1 MPTVP
6 PDKLEVEIERAGV
19 AAATAML
26 SEWVAVL
33 LLESVTFAVNE
44 DVPDAVGVPEI
55 APVEEFSVSPAG
67 SEPLLTLHEYGVVP
81 PLACNVAE

>member
-1 MPTVP
+1 MP

-19 AAATAML
+19 AAATAIL
-26 SEWVAVL
+26 SDLVAVL
-33 LLESVTFAVNE
+33 LFASVTFAVKV

-55 APVEEFSVSPAG
+55 APVEALSVNPAG

-81 PLACNVAE
+81 PLACSVAE

>member
-1 MPTVP
+1 MP

-19 AAATAML
+19 AAATAIL
-26 SEWVAVL
+26 SDLVAVPL
-33 LLESVTFAVNE
+33 LASVTLTVNE

-55 APVEEFSVSPAG
+55 APVEAFRVSPAG

>member
-19 AAATAML
+19 AAATAIL
-26 SEWVAVL
+26 SDFVAVL
-33 LLESVTFAVNE
+33 LLASVTLTVNG

-55 APVEEFSVSPAG
+55 APIEAFSVSPAG
-67 SEPLLTLHEYGVVP
+67 SEPLLTDHEYGVVP
-81 PLACNVAE
+81 PLACSVAE